1 MYQSD
6 ITRFLKDLRA
16 ERPHLEQAQR
26 DGRAIWWD
34 AMQHFPDLQACR
46 QALQVQGVQTLQAL
60 AQLTRATGHGWR
72 PDYSA
77 LGHIQSEGELCAAY
91 V

>member
-34 AMQHFPDLQACR
+34 KLQDLETSR
-46 QALQVQGVQTLQAL
+46 RNRESRI
-60 AQLTRATGHGWR
+60 AQR
-72 PDYSA
+72 PYVYS
-77 LGHIQSEGELCAAY
+77 QKP
-91 V
+91 